1 MKVRKN
7 YAQTTS
13 KASTDHEEFDQ
24 GKIIASLAF
33 GLPDCGVP
41 VHEMFFHWVKSPLC

>member
-13 KASTDHEEFDQ
+13 KASTDHEELYERKFDRM
-24 GKIIASLAF
+24 I
-33 GLPDCGVP
+33 PDCAQDFV
-41 VHEMFFHWVKSPLC
+41 FCFHMILPFVLLLQC